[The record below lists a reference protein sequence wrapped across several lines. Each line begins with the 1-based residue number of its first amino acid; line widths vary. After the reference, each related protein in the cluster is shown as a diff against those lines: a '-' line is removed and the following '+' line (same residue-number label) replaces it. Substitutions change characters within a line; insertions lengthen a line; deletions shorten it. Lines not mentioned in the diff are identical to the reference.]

1 VVLKVLDAFM
11 DLLRETRERS
21 LQLEGRLKKSFVG
34 HRRILDAIRKHDLRA
49 AEKAMRQHIDEVEGI
64 VLDKM

>member
-1 VVLKVLDAFM
+1 
-11 DLLRETRERS
+11 
-21 LQLEGRLKKSFVG
+21 LQLKGRLQRSFVG
-34 HRRILDAIRKHDLRA
+34 HRRILDALRKHDLRA